1 MGRALRRG
9 SGVLGGVLVWG
20 FWPFFCGLWL
30 VWVGG
35 CGSGGGGSK
44 LVVGGGGVLVVVDR
58 RQGNLD
64 F

>member
-1 MGRALRRG
+1 
-9 SGVLGGVLVWG
+9 
-20 FWPFFCGLWL
+20 

-35 CGSGGGGSK
+35 CGSGSGGSK

-64 F
+64 FLFFSACTRVWS